1 MQVDPNS
8 DIRPP
13 PLPSNH
19 PRRTEPTAQ
28 QSNMSQHH
36 HNDATNSDPEEDDIH
51 NYYPD
56 SRPASAPNGAEQNP
70 RRRQRADSEEEHPNG
85 DVGRS
90 FTTLMHSLLAPAFSA
105 PRPQGAQQNNTSGQQ
120 NARPAPNPN
129 RPTLPFG
136 FFGPGIELGG
146 GGHNHRPGTIVTTRI
161 VLSNGQ
167 GPPVTHVYGNVPG
180 GEPAPDLATYVRP
193 VRAHPNVLINNSAS
207 ALPRFGTAS
216 YPSEVMDEAPAIPP
230 SVGNPNAGGALIAVP
245 RSGRPAAIPGAP
257 VGTALGALQRPR
269 LARYNTRVLV
279 IVVRGPADD
288 ARRLFTE
295 LMTNMGGPAGA
306 PGQEGQQQRP
316 RSGEA
321 GDNPFAGASP
331 FQALLAALLNPG
343 QAEHGDAVYT
353 QEALDRVITR
363 LMEEHQSSGAA
374 PPAPSE
380 AIDKLPLKKLDAKML
395 GEEGKATCPVCMED
409 VVLDEE
415 VVELPCKHWFH
426 EECGKTWLN
435 NHNTCPICR
444 KPITGD
450 APHDHGD
457 NNNQNNNQNQGW
469 DSIPRGQS
477 SSNAPQNGP
486 PPPYAPPAFTFFNSG
501 PRRTSNE
508 SRPERRDRLDSIRR
522 AGGVTYEADDPP
534 LNIPGSFRYE
544 PPSERAVRP
553 ADATEGERSF
563 ADPNSAAF
571 RDFLNAPAA
580 RLPDHEDRHAEQRAD
595 LRLRRE
601 NSFPLSRER
610 AVGGRSI
617 LQHNP
622 YVDDYGIDA
631 PSPQPYRPS
640 DNNRERARTTPL
652 DQGRNSNDR
661 GSMGS
666 NASNNGG
673 GGGITGVL
681 GGIWRRFSGQNNG
694 NGQGR

>member
-1 MQVDPNS
+1 
-8 DIRPP
+8 
-13 PLPSNH
+13 
-19 PRRTEPTAQ
+19 
-28 QSNMSQHH
+28 MSQHR
-36 HNDATNSDPEEDDIH
+36 HNDGTNSDPEEDDIH
-51 NYYPD
+51 NYYPS
-56 SRPASAPNGAEQNP
+56 SRPASALNVEQNS
-70 RRRQRADSEEEHPNG
+70 RRRQRADSEDENPHG

-90 FTTLMHSLLAPAFSA
+90 FTTLMHSLLAPAFHDA
-105 PRPQGAQQNNTSGQQ
+105 RPQGAQQNDNGGQQ
-120 NARPAPNPN
+120 NQRPAPNPN
-129 RPTLPFG
+129 RPTLPFA
-136 FFGPGIELGG
+136 FFGPGTELGG
-146 GGHNHRPGTIVTTRI
+146 GQNHNHRPGTVITTRI

-180 GEPAPDLATYVRP
+180 AEPAPDLATYVRP
-193 VRAHPNVLINNSAS
+193 LRAHPNVLINNSAS
-207 ALPRFGTAS
+207 ALPRFGTPS
-216 YPSEVMDEAPAIPP
+216 YPLEIMDEDRAPVIPP
-230 SVGNPNAGGALIAVP
+230 SVGNPDAGGALVAVRHP
-245 RSGRPAAIPGAP
+245 GPPAGILGAP
-257 VGTALGALQRPR
+257 VRIAPGALQRPR

-288 ARRLFTE
+288 ARSLFTE
-295 LMTNMGGPAGA
+295 LMTNMGGPAGT
-306 PGQEGQQQRP
+306 PGQGDQQRP
-316 RSGEA
+316 RGGEA
-321 GDNPFAGASP
+321 GDSPFAGASP

-363 LMEEHQSSGAA
+363 LMEEHQTSGAA

-450 APHDHGD
+450 APHDHGN
-457 NNNQNNNQNQGW
+457 NNNQNNNQSQRW
-469 DSIPRGQS
+469 DSSPRGQS
-477 SSNAPQNGP
+477 SSNAPQNGL

-522 AGGVTYEADDPP
+522 AGGVTYEGDDSP

-544 PPSERAVRP
+544 PPSERAVRQ
-553 ADATEGERSF
+553 ADGTPGGRSF
-563 ADPNSAAF
+563 ADPNSGAF

-580 RLPDHEDRHAEQRAD
+580 RLPDQEDRHAEQRAG

-610 AVGGRSI
+610 NAGGRSMMV
-617 LQHNP
+617 QHNP
-622 YVDDYGIDA
+622 YVDDYRIEG
-631 PSPQPYRPS
+631 PSLQPYRPA
-640 DNNRERARTTPL
+640 DNNGGRERTTP
-652 DQGRNSNDR
+652 RNSDDGGRR
-661 GSMGS
+661 GSDG
-666 NASNNGG
+666 SNNGG
-673 GGGITGVL
+673 AGVGITGVL

>member
-1 MQVDPNS
+1 MG
-8 DIRPP
+8 
-13 PLPSNH
+13 
-19 PRRTEPTAQ
+19 
-28 QSNMSQHH
+28 QHR
-36 HNDATNSDPEEDDIH
+36 HNDGTNSDPEEDDIQ
-51 NYYPD
+51 NYYPG
-56 SRPASAPNGAEQNP
+56 SRPASAPNMEQNP
-70 RRRQRADSEEEHPNG
+70 RRRQRADSEEEQPHG

-90 FTTLMHSLLAPAFSA
+90 FTTLMHSLLAPAFAS
-105 PRPQGAQQNNTSGQQ
+105 PRPQGAQQNNSGAQQ
-120 NARPAPNPN
+120 NQRPAPNPN
-129 RPTLPFG
+129 RPTLPFD
-136 FFGPGIELGG
+136 FFGPGTELGG
-146 GGHNHRPGTIVTTRI
+146 LGHNHRPGAIVTTRI

-167 GPPVTHVYGNVPG
+167 GPPVTHVYGNLPG
-180 GEPAPDLATYVRP
+180 AEPAPDLATYVRP
-193 VRAHPNVLINNSAS
+193 LRAHPNVLINNSAS
-207 ALPRFGTAS
+207 ALPSFGTPS
-216 YPSEVMDEAPAIPP
+216 YPSEIMDEDEAPAIPP
-230 SVGNPNAGGALIAVP
+230 SVGNPNTGGALVAVP
-245 RSGRPAAIPGAP
+245 RPGPPAAIPGALNAITP
-257 VGTALGALQRPR
+257 GALQRPR

-306 PGQEGQQQRP
+306 PGQEGQQRP
-316 RSGEA
+316 RGDEA

-374 PPAPSE
+374 PPAPRE

-444 KPITGD
+444 KSITGD
-450 APHDHGD
+450 APHDHG
-457 NNNQNNNQNQGW
+457 NNNSQNNHQNQGW
-469 DSIPRGQS
+469 DSIPRAQS
-477 SSNAPQNGP
+477 SSNAPQNGA

-522 AGGVTYEADDPP
+522 AGGVTYENDDPP

-553 ADATEGERSF
+553 ADGTPGGRSF
-563 ADPNSAAF
+563 ADPNSGAF
-571 RDFLNAPAA
+571 RDFLNAPAV
-580 RLPDHEDRHAEQRAD
+580 RLPDHEDRHAEQRAG

-610 AVGGRSI
+610 NGGGRSMA
-617 LQHNP
+617 QHNP
-622 YVDDYGIDA
+622 YIDNYGDGGL
-631 PSPQPYRPS
+631 QPYRPA
-640 DNNRERARTTPL
+640 DNNGGRESTTPSN
-652 DQGRNSNDR
+652 QGRNSDDR
-661 GSMGS
+661 GSRGS
-666 NASNNGG
+666 NGSNNSG